1 VDVSLASWL
10 VIAVAL
16 ALANLPF
23 LNENLFGFL
32 PLPGAKPGRAAHEGA
47 RTKHFVLRLLELFVL
62 YFVVGGLAYLLE
74 SRIGNVFPQTWE
86 FYAIT
91 ACTFVVLAFPG
102 FVVRYLRRR
111 KTERRS

>member
-23 LNENLFGFL
+23 LNESVFGFIPVK
-32 PLPGAKPGRAAHEGA
+32 PLLNS
-47 RTKHFVLRLLELFVL
+47 KHGKYFVVRLFELFVL
-62 YFVVGGLAYLLE
+62 YCAVGLLARILE
-74 SRIGNVFPQTWE
+74 SRIGTVFPQTWE

-91 ACTFVVLAFPG
+91 ACLFLVLAFPG
-102 FVVRYLRRR
+102 FVLRYLRKRR
-111 KTERRS
+111 G